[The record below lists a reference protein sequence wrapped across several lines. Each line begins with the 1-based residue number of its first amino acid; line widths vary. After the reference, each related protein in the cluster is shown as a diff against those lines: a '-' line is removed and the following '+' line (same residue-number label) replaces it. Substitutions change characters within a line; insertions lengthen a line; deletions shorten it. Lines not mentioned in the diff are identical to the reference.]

1 MKKTISTVL
10 LVLCMLFGLAAC
22 GTEEPAAP
30 NVIGTWVLESVNLNG
45 VTHVDAE
52 YLGDY
57 DYSFTFEEDGTATA
71 DVLGV
76 RYSTTYSV
84 KDGWITFADADLASV
99 KLEITE
105 DSLKMEVSP
114 VGAGLVFTRKE
125 SPVLE
130 SRRQ

>member
-1 MKKTISTVL
+1 MKKTILIVL
-10 LVLCMLFGLAAC
+10 LVLCMLFGLVAC
-22 GTEEPAAP
+22 GREEPAAP
-30 NVIGTWVLESVNLNG
+30 AAPDVIGTWVLESVNLNG

-71 DVLGV
+71 DVLGA

-114 VGAGLVFTRKE
+114 IGAGLVFTRK
-125 SPVLE
+125 
-130 SRRQ
+130 

>member
-1 MKKTISTVL
+1 MKKIISIVL
-10 LVLCMLFGLAAC
+10 LVSCMLFGLAAC
-22 GTEEPAAP
+22 GREEPAVP
-30 NVIGTWVLESVNLNG
+30 TVPDVIGTWLLESVNLNG

-84 KDGWITFADADLASV
+84 KDGWITFADANLASV

-114 VGAGLVFTRKE
+114 IGAGLVFTRK
-125 SPVLE
+125 
-130 SRRQ
+130 

>member
-1 MKKTISTVL
+1 MKKTILIVL
-10 LVLCMLFGLAAC
+10 LVLCMLFGLVAC
-22 GTEEPAAP
+22 GTEEPAAQAAP
-30 NVIGTWVLESVNLNG
+30 DVIGTWVLESVNLNG

-76 RYSTTYSV
+76 RYFTTYSV
-84 KDGWITFADADLASV
+84 KDGWITFADANLASV

-114 VGAGLVFTRKE
+114 IGAGLVFTRK
-125 SPVLE
+125 
-130 SRRQ
+130 